1 MVGYPTR
8 LYWLSVFEKK
18 CLETHFKLDFWQKN
32 KHLSSFNT
40 KPTTSFV
47 NHSYHFSCLQ
57 QLLSQRTRS
66 IAIILNLPLKC
77 QGCHTWHFKQAP
89 KGLSISTLCN
99 VCNSPLLSNFVLINK
114 CSCIHL
120 TFSSQWLLELCKS
133 SLSTFFAFKVIFS
146 ITFKN
151 W

>member
-8 LYWLSVFEKK
+8 LYWMSVFEKK

-66 IAIILNLPLKC
+66 NNSNYSKPSLKV
-77 QGCHTWHFKQAP
+77 P
-89 KGLSISTLCN
+89 RLSHLTFQTSSKRTISTPCN
-99 VCNSPLLSNFVLINK
+99 VCNSPLLSNFILINK